1 MKIGVIG
8 LGLIGGSIFKAL
20 KDIHDVVGISV
31 SQKGI
36 EPNITDDMNILK
48 DCDIVFVATHMNKT
62 ISVLDKLNDIL
73 DEDTVVADVCS
84 LKEFVCQK

>member
-20 KDIHDVVGISV
+20 SEFHEVIGISH
-31 SQKGI
+31 SQKGLQD
-36 EPNITDDMNILK
+36 NITDNMSVLK

-62 ISVLDKLNDIL
+62 ISVL
-73 DEDTVVADVCS
+73 E
-84 LKEFVCQK
+84 